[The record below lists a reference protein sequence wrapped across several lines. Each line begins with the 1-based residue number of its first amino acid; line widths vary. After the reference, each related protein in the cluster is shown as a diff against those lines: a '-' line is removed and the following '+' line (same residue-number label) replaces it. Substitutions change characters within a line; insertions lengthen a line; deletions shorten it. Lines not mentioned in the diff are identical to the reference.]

1 MAHINGPKKGP
12 SHLHG
17 SPRSEVQSATS
28 AVEWRN
34 SRPVFG
40 RENFH
45 SKLPSANSSN
55 SSNTPTVPRRRFC
68 PGQAG
73 KIPVVNDIIG
83 IVCMQV
89 IYVSSIPQTRWSKF
103 FFELRHIT
111 CSNSLCLQSTPKSHG
126 FENQC
131 SHMFPWKSPLI
142 GICSNHFWT
151 LDFRQWPSKA
161 WPTSFLSPVGQ
172 RWQRWQRKAG

>member
-28 AVEWRN
+28 AIEWRN

-55 SSNTPTVPRRRFC
+55 TPAVPRRRFC

-103 FFELRHIT
+103 FLKTASHHLFQLALFTEY
-111 CSNSLCLQSTPKSHG
+111 PKIPWFRKS
-126 FENQC
+126 
-131 SHMFPWKSPLI
+131 MFPYVPMNRHWLGSVQTISGPL
-142 GICSNHFWT
+142 
-151 LDFRQWPSKA
+151 
-161 WPTSFLSPVGQ
+161 TSGSGHPRPGQPLS
-172 RWQRWQRKAG
+172 

>member
-28 AVEWRN
+28 AIEWRN

-55 SSNTPTVPRRRFC
+55 SSNTPAVPRRRFC

-89 IYVSSIPQTRWSKF
+89 IYVSSIPQTR
-103 FFELRHIT
+103 
-111 CSNSLCLQSTPKSHG
+111 
-126 FENQC
+126 
-131 SHMFPWKSPLI
+131 
-142 GICSNHFWT
+142 
-151 LDFRQWPSKA
+151 
-161 WPTSFLSPVGQ
+161 
-172 RWQRWQRKAG
+172 